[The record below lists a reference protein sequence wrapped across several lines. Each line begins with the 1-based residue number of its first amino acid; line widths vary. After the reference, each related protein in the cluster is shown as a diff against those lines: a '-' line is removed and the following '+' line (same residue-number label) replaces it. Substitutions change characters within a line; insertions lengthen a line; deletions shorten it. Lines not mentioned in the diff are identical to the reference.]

1 MSLRLPVRSLTLHH
15 YLPCVSH
22 LLPSHLVCR
31 WPEACKLP
39 ASDSFAHRLR
49 PRDAR
54 RYRQDIGRQKWQRRD
69 STTASGFSLSQRTT
83 VAFAALTA
91 VSQFHPW
98 LGGASSVDPK
108 QNTVVCLPAPWQAQ
122 ACEAQPVSLTPISL
136 SPSLPLLLSPC
147 YHFVILE
154 LVSPKWH
161 AVLVFLTIFS
171 TTAPSPSLAILELP
185 HHRSGS
191 LLGGPV

>member
-1 MSLRLPVRSLTLHH
+1 MLGSEILNPSPLPPLCESLAPI
-15 YLPCVSH
+15 
-22 LLPSHLVCR
+22 PSHLVCR

-83 VAFAALTA
+83 VAFAAITA
-91 VSQFHPW
+91 LSQFHPW

-108 QNTVVCLPAPWQAQ
+108 QNTVVCLPAP
-122 ACEAQPVSLTPISL
+122 CLHRLVKP
-136 SPSLPLLLSPC
+136 SPYHSLPFHCLPAFLPC
-147 YHFVILE
+147 FLHAIIL
-154 LVSPKWH
+154 
-161 AVLVFLTIFS
+161 
-171 TTAPSPSLAILELP
+171 
-185 HHRSGS
+185 
-191 LLGGPV
+191 